1 MNENIFH
8 LIVKLKLN
16 KALNQEHMRMIC
28 NLSIAEYRGIMAQKD
43 KEEMS
48 CQDMAKAM
56 ELSPSRSSR
65 VIDNLVRKG
74 YFIRKTN
81 LNDRRSVAVTLS
93 SKGKEVK
100 EKIQQNRE
108 HLEKDLRKNFSDE
121 ELDMIKSSLRMLL
134 NYFL

>member
-16 KALNQEHMRMIC
+16 KALNQEHIRMIC
-28 NLSIAEYRGIMAQKD
+28 NLSIAEYRGIMAQKNG
-43 KEEMS
+43 EEMS
-48 CQDMAKAM
+48 CQEIAKAM
-56 ELSPSRSSR
+56 DLSPSRSSR

-81 LNDRRSVAVTLS
+81 RNDRRSVAVTLS
-93 SKGKEVK
+93 TKGNEVK
-100 EKIQQNRE
+100 EKIKQNRDQ
-108 HLEKDLRKNFSDE
+108 LERDLRENFSVE

-134 NYFL
+134 EYFL